1 MKLKKITA
9 LALILATVV
18 SLCACGATASAPAA
32 ASECTCSGDA
42 SACTCCGNCCASN
55 SQPAQTTPVPA
66 AEDTDFDSRLAGSWT
81 LVSEEIHGALG
92 EIKNSSVPDGS
103 NMYISLDGGVSGEI
117 FDAVTRALKV
127 SFGANTVFEPLGTI
141 TSDNG
146 RLDITGLLPDDSGI
160 TINKTTYAFSD
171 ITKGSYKSCTH
182 NASFAG
188 DTDNRMKLNI
198 SCTVDGTIVHGD
210 IDVSL
215 TFERIYPVWAYSSD
229 GSKGKYL
236 LMDALEGK
244 WQDDYENVWD
254 FALDVK
260 SSEAST
266 VLNFSVTDK
275 DGAVKTGVDFLAVES
290 DDGLGVD
297 LTFAFDSS
305 RVNGRLQYFD
315 GSTLTLTT
323 DMGETLTLKRVS

>member
-1 MKLKKITA
+1 MA
-9 LALILATVV
+9 
-18 SLCACGATASAPAA
+18 
-32 ASECTCSGDA
+32 
-42 SACTCCGNCCASN
+42 
-55 SQPAQTTPVPA
+55 
-66 AEDTDFDSRLAGSWT
+66 
-81 LVSEEIHGALG
+81 EEIHGALG

-127 SFGANTVFEPLGTI
+127 SFGTNTVFEPLGTI

-146 RLDITGLLPDDSGI
+146 RLDITGLLPDNSGI
-160 TINKTTYAFSD
+160 TISKATYAFSD

-182 NASFAG
+182 NAAFAE

-198 SCTVDGTIVHGD
+198 SCTVDGMIVHGD
-210 IDVSL
+210 INVAL
-215 TFERIYPVWAYSSD
+215 TFERIYPVWSYSSD

-244 WQDDYENVWD
+244 WQDNYENVWD

-266 VLNFSVTDK
+266 VLSFSVTDK
-275 DGAVKTGVDFLAVES
+275 NGAVKTGVDFLDVES

-305 RVNGRLQYFD
+305 RINGRLQYFD